1 MRELKNLRQKKTETG
16 TGNGKFIQGCMTA
29 IFVVFLIIF
38 LIPLLIIVIH
48 TVRLF
53 GIDMRSLIP
62 IFVLLVFASSFV
74 QIIRARFKRR
84 KEEVGEESQ
93 PTYKS
98 TRRPDREVGKS
109 KELENASEDTFELY
123 KAFSLL
129 NATPNM
135 TYTQVSQRYYELVK
149 KITQLNMDEEER
161 SRKLKELEE
170 AFEKVSKYYSER
182 M

>member
-1 MRELKNLRQKKTETG
+1 MRQRNSETG
-16 TGNGKFIQGCMTA
+16 TGNGKLIQGCMTA
-29 IFVVFLIIF
+29 IFVIFLIAF

-48 TVRLF
+48 TVKLF

-62 IFVLLVFASSFV
+62 IFVFFVFASSFV
-74 QIIRARFKRR
+74 QIIRARLKRS

-93 PTYKS
+93 PTYRS
-98 TRRPDREVGKS
+98 THRSEREVRKS
-109 KELENASEDTFELY
+109 KEPENASEDAFELY

-149 KITQLNMDEEER
+149 KITQLNIDEEER